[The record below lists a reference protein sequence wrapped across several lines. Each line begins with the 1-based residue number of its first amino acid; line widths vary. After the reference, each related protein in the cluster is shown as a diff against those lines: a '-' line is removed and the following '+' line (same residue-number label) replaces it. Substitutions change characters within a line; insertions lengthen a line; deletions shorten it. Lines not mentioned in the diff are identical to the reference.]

1 MPKDEYEGPNRDEA
15 QKPEDVKPEPP
26 SVSVTPNP
34 ADTDYEALFMK
45 DAQRRAHDAE
55 LSALA
60 SLALIRS
67 HRDENGVMLMKMERD
82 LSLSPRMVDRHLR
95 EDGGNN
101 TTKK

>member
-1 MPKDEYEGPNRDEA
+1 MPIDEYAGPNRDEA
-15 QKPEDVKPEPP
+15 PKPENQEPEAPA
-26 SVSVTPNP
+26 VSVTPNP

-45 DAQRRAHDAE
+45 DARRRAHDAE

-67 HRDENGVMLMKMERD
+67 NRDDNGVMMMKMERD

-95 EDGGNN
+95 EDGG
-101 TTKK
+101 TSSQKR